1 MAYEYTEQENLIIKY
16 LPLVERLV
24 SRMDGGY
31 SYDLDDLI
39 NIGIIG
45 LMDAIKKYDKDRN
58 VPFEAYAT
66 IRIKG
71 AVLDEMRRLGPV
83 SRDRMDKLNK
93 YYEVKTEL
101 SNRNLRTPD
110 EEEICEE
117 LGIDKKELSKIYET
131 VHCLSNVS
139 LESTIFSSDSND
151 TYLKDIIEDD
161 SIESPED
168 VLLKS
173 ERRQMLKSAISQL
186 SEREQIILKLYYVE
200 ELYLKEIAYILD
212 ISIPRVSQ
220 IHGKI
225 LTKLRDIL
233 SH

>member
-1 MAYEYTEQENLIIKY
+1 
-16 LPLVERLV
+16 
-24 SRMDGGY
+24 
-31 SYDLDDLI
+31 
-39 NIGIIG
+39 
-45 LMDAIKKYDKDRN
+45 
-58 VPFEAYAT
+58 
-66 IRIKG
+66 
-71 AVLDEMRRLGPV
+71 
-83 SRDRMDKLNK
+83 MDKLNK

-117 LGIDKKELSKIYET
+117 LGIEKKELSKIYET